1 MGITLDFLNKFGK
14 VPVEKERLKIYIK
27 GSAIVDQINF
37 MSFIDISSSSID
49 NFRDKLLIVLMTS
62 LLVIGDKN
70 NE

>member
-14 VPVEKERLKIYIK
+14 VSVEKERLQIYAK
-27 GSAIVDQINF
+27 TSAIVDEINF
-37 MSFIDISSSSID
+37 MSFIDISSSSLDI
-49 NFRDKLLIVLMTS
+49 FGEKLSIVLMTS

>member
-14 VPVEKERLKIYIK
+14 LPVEKERLKIYVN
-27 GSAIVDQINF
+27 GSAIVDEINF
-37 MSFIDISSSSID
+37 MSFIDISSSSLDI
-49 NFRDKLLIVLMTS
+49 FGEKLSIFLMTS